1 MKHLVLIFG
10 SISILAIGA
19 ILGYRSLVSH
29 IYDYVDCERFNIDNI
44 EVRTGIDIPA
54 VTDVDCSC
62 NEDKSVKTSTFVLDT
77 DQVNLDQYVTRNK
90 FKAKNGHYE
99 NVGERKDTRWKATL
113 DKASHELTVRV
124 EYF

>member
-10 SISILAIGA
+10 SISVLAIGA
-19 ILGYRSLVSH
+19 ILGFRGLVSH

-54 VTDVDCSC
+54 VTDVECSC
-62 NEDKSVKTSTFVLDT
+62 NEEKTMKTSTFVLDT
-77 DQVNLDQYVTRNK
+77 EQVNLDQYVSRNK
-90 FKAKNGHYE
+90 FKAVNGHYE
-99 NVGERKDTRWKATL
+99 NNGERKDTRWKATL
-113 DKASHELTVRV
+113 DKGSHELTVTV

>member
-10 SISILAIGA
+10 AISVLAIGA
-19 ILGYRSLVSH
+19 ILGFRSLVSH
-29 IYDYVDCERFNIDNI
+29 IYDHVDCEQFNIDNI

-62 NEDKSVKTSTFVLDT
+62 NEQKTVKTSTFVLDIG
-77 DQVNLDQYVTRNK
+77 QVDLDHYVTRNK
-90 FKAKNGHYE
+90 FKAVNGQYE
-99 NVGERKDTRWKATL
+99 NTGERKDTRWKATL
-113 DKASHELTVRV
+113 DKERHELTVRV